1 MLKNINKSQIQK
13 FPATRSSVI
22 TPFWFSAK
30 TTSRYYVYLYL
41 NKICLFLVEQWVI
54 LNCLGLFQICMD
66 TKLKK
71 KLNCHCAVTTCSRKA
86 SFFRMAE
93 LPGQL
98 FTCSV
103 TFWKVMEKKGKLST
117 KWIVPLIAQCWLG
130 RISIKFGWF
139 ASAKAKDELQSSPSW
154 AKTHQGMAQFSAV
167 LAAWVRSPRLYWV
180 FSHFT
185 AEVLWIYHM
194 HGTGCRKAQ
203 APAEFL
209 HFHVGLHWD
218 QQWGCAYPAGV

>member
-1 MLKNINKSQIQK
+1 MLKDINKSQIQK

-30 TTSRYYVYLYL
+30 TTSRYYVYVYL

-71 KLNCHCAVTTCSRKA
+71 KLNCHCAVTTCSRKT

-130 RISIKFGWF
+130 RDFNQIWLICFSQSKGWAPEQPF
-139 ASAKAKDELQSSPSW
+139 LSQNPSRHGPILCRVGCMGKVPTSSLLGIFSLYSW
-154 AKTHQGMAQFSAV
+154 STMDLPH
-167 LAAWVRSPRLYWV
+167 AWYW
-180 FSHFT
+180 
-185 AEVLWIYHM
+185 M
-194 HGTGCRKAQ
+194 
-203 APAEFL
+203 
-209 HFHVGLHWD
+209 
-218 QQWGCAYPAGV
+218 